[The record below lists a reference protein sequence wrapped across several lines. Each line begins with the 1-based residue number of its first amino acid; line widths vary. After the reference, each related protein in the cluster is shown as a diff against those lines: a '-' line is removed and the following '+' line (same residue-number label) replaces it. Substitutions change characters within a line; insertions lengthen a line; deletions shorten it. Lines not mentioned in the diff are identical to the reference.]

1 MSSYKNILR
10 LWKHLS
16 PKRQRQFFLLSL
28 LMLLSAVAEVASLG
42 SVLPFLGIL
51 VSPEKVFNHP
61 AAAQFC
67 SIFAIK
73 SPSQLVLP
81 LTALFAAMALLAGM
95 FRMLLLWVSTRVVYA
110 SGADL
115 SMELYRRTLYQP
127 YQVHIARNSS
137 SVISGMSK
145 VEVAVSTMSQS
156 LLLTSSSIL
165 LVAIISALIA
175 IDPAVASLAAI
186 GFGASY
192 CLIAWFSRS
201 KLDRNSK
208 RIALERNYVIKS
220 LQEGLGG
227 IRDVLLDGSQS
238 VYCDIYRRADL
249 PLRKAQG
256 NNAFLTQSPRFA
268 METLGMV
275 LIALLAYA
283 LSLKDGG
290 IATALPVLGAL
301 AIGAQR
307 LLPCLQQVY
316 SAWSHIIGSQHSLI
330 DTLSFL
336 DQSIPEEMLQQ
347 NDASLDFKHSIK
359 FDSVFFRYKKDS
371 SFVIDNINFSIEKGS
386 RIGFVGETG
395 SGKSTTLD
403 LLMGLLTPSDGRL
416 LVDNWEITGNY
427 IKPWQ
432 RMIAH
437 VPQSIYLSDSTI
449 AENIALGT
457 ALEKIDMERVHR
469 AARQAHIEGFIESLP
484 DGYNAYV
491 GERGVLLS
499 GGQRQRIGIARALY
513 KQACVLVF
521 DEATSALDNTTESS
535 VMEAIDGL
543 DESLTI
549 ILIAHRLSTL
559 RQCNTIFVMDKGK
572 VVAQGNYKDLIES
585 CDIFKKMDSVLEK
598 A

>member
-1 MSSYKNILR
+1 
-10 LWKHLS
+10 
-16 PKRQRQFFLLSL
+16 
-28 LMLLSAVAEVASLG
+28 MLGSAVAEVATLG

-51 VSPEKVFNHP
+51 VSPDKVFNHP
-61 AAAQFC
+61 VAAQFC
-67 SIFAIK
+67 NFFAIK

-81 LTALFAAMALLAGM
+81 LTALFASMALLAGM
-95 FRMLLLWVSTRVVYA
+95 LRMLLLWVSTRVVYA

-145 VEVAVSTMSQS
+145 VEVAVSTMTQS
-156 LLLTSSSIL
+156 LLLISSSIL

-201 KLDRNSK
+201 NLDRNSK

-227 IRDVLLDGSQS
+227 IRDVLLDGTQS
-238 VYCDIYRRADL
+238 VYCDIYGRADL

-256 NNAFLTQSPRFA
+256 SNSFLTQSPRFA

-275 LIALLAYA
+275 LIALLAYV

-316 SAWSHIIGSQHSLI
+316 SAWSNIIGSQHSLI

-336 DQSIPEEMLQQ
+336 DQSIPEEMLQH
-347 NDASLDFKHSIK
+347 NDVSLSFEHSIK
-359 FDSVFFRYKKDS
+359 FDSVFFRYKKDGS
-371 SFVIDNINFSIEKGS
+371 LVIDNLNISIEKGT
-386 RIGFVGETG
+386 RVGFVGETG

-403 LLMGLLTPSDGRL
+403 LLMGLLAPSDGKL
-416 LVDNWEITGNY
+416 LVDDQEITGNY
-427 IKPWQ
+427 IRPWQ

-449 AENIALGT
+449 AENIAFGT
-457 ALEKIDMERVHR
+457 ALGEIDMERVHN
-469 AARQAHIEGFIESLP
+469 AAHQAHVERFIESLP
-484 DGYNAYV
+484 DGYNTYV

-513 KQACVLVF
+513 KQASVLVF
-521 DEATSALDNTTESS
+521 DEATSALDNTTERS

-559 RQCNTIFVMDKGK
+559 RQCNTIFVMDKGT

-585 CDIFKKMDSVLEK
+585 CDIFKKMDSVR
-598 A
+598 

>member
-1 MSSYKNILR
+1 MSSYKNIVR

-16 PKRQRQFFLLSL
+16 PKRQRQFFLLSF
-28 LMLLSAVAEVASLG
+28 LMLVSAVAEVASLG

-51 VSPEKVFNHP
+51 VSPDKVFNHP
-61 AAAQFC
+61 VAAQFC

-81 LTALFAAMALLAGM
+81 LTALFAAMALLAGI

-145 VEVAVSTMSQS
+145 VEVAVSMMTQS
-156 LLLTSSSIL
+156 LLLISSSIL

-227 IRDVLLDGSQS
+227 IRDVLLDGTQS

-256 NNAFLTQSPRFA
+256 NNSFLTQSPRFA

-316 SAWSHIIGSQHSLI
+316 SAWSNIIGSQHSLI

-371 SFVIDNINFSIEKGS
+371 SLVIDNLNISIEKGS

-403 LLMGLLTPSDGRL
+403 LLMGLLAPSDGKL
-416 LVDNWEITGNY
+416 LVDNREITGNY
-427 IKPWQ
+427 IRPWQ

-449 AENIALGT
+449 AENIAFGT
-457 ALEKIDMERVHR
+457 ALEKIDMERVR
-469 AARQAHIEGFIESLP
+469 KAARQAHVAGFIESLP
-484 DGYNAYV
+484 DSYNAYV

-513 KQACVLVF
+513 KQASVLVF

-543 DESLTI
+543 DENLTI

-572 VVAQGNYKDLIES
+572 VVAQGNYKGLIES
-585 CDIFKKMDSVLEK
+585 CDIFKKMDSVR
-598 A
+598 

>member
-1 MSSYKNILR
+1 MSTYGNIVR

-16 PKRQRQFFLLSL
+16 PKRQRQFFLLAF
-28 LMLLSAVAEVASLG
+28 LMLGSAVAEVATLG

-51 VSPEKVFNHP
+51 VSPDKVFNHP
-61 AAAQFC
+61 VAAQFC
-67 SIFAIK
+67 NFFAIK

-81 LTALFAAMALLAGM
+81 LTALFASMALLAGM
-95 FRMLLLWVSTRVVYA
+95 LRMLLLWVSTRVVYA

-145 VEVAVSTMSQS
+145 VEVAVSTMTQS
-156 LLLTSSSIL
+156 LLLISSSIL

-201 KLDRNSK
+201 NLDRNSK

-227 IRDVLLDGSQS
+227 IRDVLLDGTQS
-238 VYCDIYRRADL
+238 VYCDIYGRADL

-256 NNAFLTQSPRFA
+256 SNSFLTQSPRFA

-275 LIALLAYA
+275 LIALLAYV

-316 SAWSHIIGSQHSLI
+316 SAWSNIIGSQHSLI

-336 DQSIPEEMLQQ
+336 DQSIPEEMLQH
-347 NDASLDFKHSIK
+347 NDVSLSFEHSIK
-359 FDSVFFRYKKDS
+359 FDSVFFRYKKDGS
-371 SFVIDNINFSIEKGS
+371 LVIDNLNISIEKGT
-386 RIGFVGETG
+386 RVGFVGETG

-403 LLMGLLTPSDGRL
+403 LLMGLLAPSDGKL
-416 LVDNWEITGNY
+416 LVDDQEITGNY
-427 IKPWQ
+427 IRPWQ

-449 AENIALGT
+449 AENIAFGT
-457 ALEKIDMERVHR
+457 ALGEIDMERVHN
-469 AARQAHIEGFIESLP
+469 AAHQAHVERFIESLP
-484 DGYNAYV
+484 DGYNTYV

-513 KQACVLVF
+513 KQASVLVF
-521 DEATSALDNTTESS
+521 DEATSALDNTTERS

-559 RQCNTIFVMDKGK
+559 RQCNTIFVMDKGT

-585 CDIFKKMDSVLEK
+585 CDIFKKMDSVR
-598 A
+598 

>member
-1 MSSYKNILR
+1 MSSYKNIVR

-16 PKRQRQFFLLSL
+16 LKRQRQFFLLSF
-28 LMLLSAVAEVASLG
+28 LMLVSAVAEVASLG

-51 VSPEKVFNHP
+51 VSPDKVFNHP

-67 SIFAIK
+67 SFFEIK
-73 SPSQLVLP
+73 SPAQLVLP
-81 LTALFAAMALLAGM
+81 LTALFASMALLAGM

-145 VEVAVSTMSQS
+145 VEVAVSMMTQS
-156 LLLTSSSIL
+156 LLLISSSIL
-165 LVAIISALIA
+165 LIAIISALIA

-192 CLIAWFSRS
+192 CLIAWLSRS

-227 IRDVLLDGSQS
+227 IRDVLLDGTQS

-256 NNAFLTQSPRFA
+256 NNSFLTQSPRFA
-268 METLGMV
+268 MEALGMV

-283 LSLKDGG
+283 LSLKEGG

-316 SAWSHIIGSQHSLI
+316 SAWSNIIGSQHSLI
-330 DTLSFL
+330 DTLNFL

-347 NDASLDFKHSIK
+347 DDVSLSFKHSIK

-371 SFVIDNINFSIEKGS
+371 SLVIDNLNISIEKGS

-395 SGKSTTLD
+395 SGKSTALD
-403 LLMGLLTPSDGRL
+403 LLMGLLAPSDGKL
-416 LVDNWEITGNY
+416 LVDEREITGNY
-427 IKPWQ
+427 IRPWQ

-449 AENIALGT
+449 AENIAFGS
-457 ALEKIDMERVHR
+457 ALEKIDMERVR
-469 AARQAHIEGFIESLP
+469 KAARQAHIAGFIESLP

-513 KQACVLVF
+513 KQASVLVF

-543 DESLTI
+543 DENLTI

-559 RQCNTIFVMDKGK
+559 RQCKTIFVMDKGK
-572 VVAQGNYKDLIES
+572 VVAQGNYKDLIEN
-585 CDIFKKMDSVLEK
+585 CDIFKKMDSVR
-598 A
+598 